1 MILVKLI
8 LAHIVG
14 DFFLQRGTWIE
25 NKEEKK
31 WFSPYLFLHVFIHF
45 VLMLL
50 LLWDLSLLPIILVI
64 TIAHYIIDGC
74 KLTFHTE
81 ETRGLW
87 FAADQFAHFAVL
99 ITAWYLYWGGGD
111 VGGLSDQFWI
121 LLTGLLFLTYPASYF
136 MQHLMAPWNDQIE
149 TSQKE
154 SLQGAGKYIGMLE
167 RIFVYLALITGNAQV
182 IGFLLAAKSVFRFGD
197 LTRSK
202 DRKLTE
208 YILIGTLFSFLM
220 AIAVG
225 LLSTRL
231 NFLG

>member
-8 LAHIVG
+8 LAHIIG
-14 DFFLQRGTWIE
+14 DFFLQRGKWIE
-25 NKEEKK
+25 SKEEKK

-50 LLWDLSLLPIILVI
+50 ILWDLSALPIILLI
-64 TIAHYIIDGC
+64 TFTHYIIDGC

-81 ETRGLW
+81 VTRGLW
-87 FAADQFAHFAVL
+87 FGVDQVAHFLVL
-99 ITAWYLYWGGGD
+99 VAAWYFYWGGGD

-136 MQHLMAPWNDQIE
+136 MQHLMASWSDQIDS
-149 TSQKE
+149 SQNE

-208 YILIGTLFSFLM
+208 YILIGTLFSFLI
-220 AIAVG
+220 AIVVG

-231 NFLG
+231 NFL

>member
-8 LAHIVG
+8 LAHLIG

-25 NKEEKK
+25 SKEQKK
-31 WFSPYLFLHVFIHF
+31 WFSPYLFLHVIIHF

-50 LLWDLSLLPIILVI
+50 VLWDLSALPIIILIAI
-64 TIAHYIIDGC
+64 THYIIDGC

-81 ETRGLW
+81 QTKGLW
-87 FAADQFAHFAVL
+87 FAVDQVAHFVVLVAV
-99 ITAWYLYWGGGD
+99 WYFYWGGGD
-111 VGGLSDQFWI
+111 VGGFSDQFWI

-136 MQHLMAPWNDQIE
+136 MQYLMAPWSDQIDS
-149 TSQKE
+149 SQNE
-154 SLQGAGKYIGMLE
+154 SLHGAGKYIGMLE

-220 AIAVG
+220 AIVVG

-231 NFLG
+231 NFF

>member
-8 LAHIVG
+8 LAHIIG
-14 DFFLQRGTWIE
+14 DFFLQRGKWIE
-25 NKEEKK
+25 SKERKK
-31 WFSPYLFLHVFIHF
+31 WFSPHLFLHVFIHF
-45 VLMLL
+45 ILMLL
-50 LLWDLSLLPIILVI
+50 ILWDLSAFPIILLI
-64 TIAHYIIDGC
+64 TFLHYVIDGC

-81 ETRGLW
+81 NTRGLW
-87 FAADQFAHFAVL
+87 FAVDQFAHFMVL
-99 ITAWYLYWGGGD
+99 VAAWYFYWGGGD
-111 VGGLSDQFWI
+111 GGGLSDQFWI
-121 LLTGLLFLTYPASYF
+121 LLTGLLFLTYPSSYF
-136 MQHLMAPWNDQIE
+136 MQHLMAPWSDQIDS
-149 TSQKE
+149 SQKE

-167 RIFVYLALITGNAQV
+167 RVFVYLALITANAQV

-220 AIAVG
+220 AIVVG

-231 NFLG
+231 NFM

>member
-8 LAHIVG
+8 LAHIIG
-14 DFFLQRGTWIE
+14 DFFLQRGKWIE
-25 NKEEKK
+25 SKEQKK
-31 WFSPYLFLHVFIHF
+31 WFSPHLFLHVLIHF
-45 VLMLL
+45 MLMLL
-50 LLWDLSLLPIILVI
+50 ILWDFSALPIILLI
-64 TIAHYIIDGC
+64 TFLHYVIDGC

-81 ETRGLW
+81 DTKGLW
-87 FAADQFAHFAVL
+87 FATDQAAHFMVL
-99 ITAWYLYWGGGD
+99 VAAWYFYWGGGD
-111 VGGLSDQFWI
+111 VDGLSDQFWI

-136 MQHLMAPWNDQIE
+136 MQHLMAPWSDQIDS
-149 TSQKE
+149 SQKE

-167 RIFVYLALITGNAQV
+167 RVFVYLALITANAQV

-220 AIAVG
+220 AIVVG

-231 NFLG
+231 NFM

>member
-1 MILVKLI
+1 MVLVKLI
-8 LAHIVG
+8 LAHIIG
-14 DFFLQRGTWIE
+14 DFFLQRGEWIE
-25 NKEEKK
+25 SKEEKK
-31 WFSPYLFLHVFIHF
+31 WFSPHLFLHVFIHF

-50 LLWDLSLLPIILVI
+50 LLWDLNALPIILLI
-64 TIAHYIIDGC
+64 TITHYIIDGC

-87 FAADQFAHFAVL
+87 FAVDQVAHFIVL
-99 ITAWYLYWGGGD
+99 IAAWYFYWGGAD

-136 MQHLMAPWNDQIE
+136 MQHLMASWSDQIE
-149 TSQKE
+149 TSEKE

-167 RIFVYLALITGNAQV
+167 RIFVYLAIITANVQV
-182 IGFLLAAKSVFRFGD
+182 IGFLLAAKSIFRFGD

-231 NFLG
+231 NFL

>member
-8 LAHIVG
+8 LAHIIG
-14 DFFLQRGTWIE
+14 DFFLQRGKWIE
-25 NKEEKK
+25 SKERKK
-31 WFSPYLFLHVFIHF
+31 WSSPHLFLHVFIHF

-50 LLWDLSLLPIILVI
+50 ILWDLSVLPIILL
-64 TIAHYIIDGC
+64 IALLHYVIDGC
-74 KLTFHTE
+74 KLTFQTE
-81 ETRGLW
+81 QTRELW
-87 FAADQFAHFAVL
+87 FAIDQAAHFLVL
-99 ITAWYLYWGGGD
+99 VAAWVFYWRGGD
-111 VGGLSDQFWI
+111 IGVLSDQFWI

-136 MQHLMAPWNDQIE
+136 MQHLMASWSEQIDSGE
-149 TSQKE
+149 KE

-167 RIFVYLALITGNAQV
+167 RIFVYLAMVTGNAQM

-220 AIAVG
+220 AIIVG
-225 LLSTRL
+225 LLTTRL
-231 NFLG
+231 SVF

>member
-8 LAHIVG
+8 LAHIIG
-14 DFFLQRGTWIE
+14 DFFLQRGKWIE
-25 NKEEKK
+25 SKEKK
-31 WFSPYLFLHVFIHF
+31 KWASPYLYLHVFIHF
-45 VLMLL
+45 ALMFLI
-50 LLWDLSLLPIILVI
+50 LWDLSALPVILLI
-64 TIAHYIIDGC
+64 TISHYVIDGC

-81 ETRGLW
+81 ETRELW
-87 FAADQFAHFAVL
+87 FAVDQVAHFGVL
-99 ITAWYLYWGGGD
+99 VAAWFFYWGGGD
-111 VGGLSDQFWI
+111 VSGLSDQFWI

-136 MQHLMAPWNDQIE
+136 MQHLMAPWSDQIDSGE
-149 TSQKE
+149 KE

-167 RIFVYLALITGNAQV
+167 RVFVYLALITANAQV

-220 AIAVG
+220 AIIVG

-231 NFLG
+231 NYT